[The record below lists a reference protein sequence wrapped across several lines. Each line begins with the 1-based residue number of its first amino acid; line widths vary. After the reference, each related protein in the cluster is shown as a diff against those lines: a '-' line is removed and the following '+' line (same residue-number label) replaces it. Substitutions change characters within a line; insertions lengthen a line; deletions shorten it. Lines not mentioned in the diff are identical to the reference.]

1 MIRKKQPVREIII
14 DLTGP
19 QGNAYYLMAF
29 ASQNWR
35 LAIEPE
41 DEVADLMDGLFE
53 DTGRG
58 DLVRPRLAE
67 RIPQEMRK
75 SGGYEAL
82 LEVFDKYFGHCVI
95 LER

>member
-1 MIRKKQPVREIII
+1 MIRRKQEVSEIII

-35 LAIEPE
+35 LAIDTE
-41 DEVADLMDGLFE
+41 DEVADVMDGLFE
-53 DTGRG
+53 DLGQS
-58 DLVRPRLAE
+58 DLKRLPLKE
-67 RIPQEMRK
+67 RIPQEMRD
-75 SGGYEAL
+75 SGGYEEL
-82 LEVFDKYFGHCVI
+82 LKVFDKYFGHCVI